1 MRLDWLSAIGLSMG
15 SYLLG
20 SVPTAYLVVK
30 FLRGEDIRE
39 LGSKNVGALN
49 AYHQVGVLGSLLVLS
64 VDALKGVLAV
74 WIPQWLGAPQW
85 TVFLTATLVVL
96 GHNWPVLLGFRGGK
110 GVATIL
116 GISLAIL
123 PILTLISLVP
133 TLIATLLT
141 RNVVTGVGIGL
152 IVFNTLAVATTQD
165 YAQFAL
171 CLFLT
176 LLAAGTYVAAT
187 WGRITAAIKNR
198 TFRELFYG
206 QNWNP

>member
-1 MRLDWLSAIGLSMG
+1 MDWLTAVGLIIGF
-15 SYLLG
+15 YLLG
-20 SVPTAYLVVK
+20 SVPAAYLVVK

-49 AYHQVGVLGSLLVLS
+49 TYHQVGVLGSLLVLS
-64 VDALKGVLAV
+64 VDSLKGALAV
-74 WIPQWLGAPQW
+74 LLPQWLGVPQW

-96 GHNWPVLLGFRGGK
+96 GHNWPVVLGFRGGK

-116 GISLAIL
+116 GISLAML
-123 PILTLISLVP
+123 PILTLISLTP

-141 RNVVTGVGIGL
+141 RDVVTGVGVGF
-152 IVFNTLAVATTQD
+152 IVFNTLAVATTRDTVQI
-165 YAQFAL
+165 AL

-176 LLAAGTYVAAT
+176 LLASGTYVAAN
-187 WGRITAAIKNR
+187 WGRITTAIKNR
-198 TFRELFYG
+198 SVRGLFYG

>member
-1 MRLDWLSAIGLSMG
+1 MDWLTAIGLSIG

-49 AYHQVGVLGSLLVLS
+49 TYHQVGVLGSLLVLT
-64 VDALKGVLAV
+64 VDSLKGALAV
-74 WIPQWLGAPQW
+74 LLPQALGAPEW
-85 TVFLTATLVVL
+85 TVFLTTTLVVL
-96 GHNWPVLLGFRGGK
+96 GHNWPVVLGFRGGK

-141 RNVVTGVGIGL
+141 RNVVTGVGVGL
-152 IVFNTLAVATTQD
+152 IIFNILAVATTRD
-165 YAQFAL
+165 TAQLAL

-176 LLAAGTYVAAT
+176 VLATGTYAAANRR
-187 WGRITAAIKNR
+187 RIAAALRNR
-198 TFRELFYG
+198 TLRGLFYD